1 MEGQAHSTG
10 VIDTNDLKSILRI
23 VSKNWWIMASL
34 VLVSFLIGYIYAYK
48 LPDVFQAST
57 KLLLQ
62 TNDKYNSSS
71 LITSNSE
78 SFGYQT
84 YIDNTNEIN
93 IIESYDLLKKVVDRI
108 DVNVSYFV
116 RGRLRTTE
124 KYKENL
130 PFKVDVYDL
139 NSSLYELPI
148 SFKIIDKTHY
158 EISYNVGKE
167 VITRRGT
174 FGNDLVNTDMKIK
187 ISKIGELN
195 DSYISSLQ
203 LMDYSFQIHNP
214 ANLVYEFRGALQVT
228 NAAYSNVLEI
238 TLNDILPLRAIT
250 FLDTLA
256 NLYIQNTL
264 QNQFDLNTNT
274 LRYIDTELAEV
285 TTILNTI
292 EDTMQRFKENKHIL
306 DLDREGQEYFSQ
318 YSKYDEEKANV
329 EVEMG
334 ALDDLEKY
342 IIQGK
347 DSTFLPPSVYMSS
360 DDFLRQGATTL
371 YNYQISINGALN
383 SMTKKNESIGDV
395 KKSIKKLKEN
405 LLTYIGNSRAALQ
418 SQMAN
423 IDVQLGNYI
432 TKIKTLPAKQRG
444 LMNIQRKQTINESLY
459 EFLLQKR
466 ATTIIERAAII
477 PKTKV
482 IETGRNIGVVLPHR
496 EKLYYIFMAVGAL
509 LALIII
515 FVRVT
520 FYDRVENLQ
529 ELKLKTSLPILGE
542 ILSAPLS
549 SEMSIAVED
558 NPKSPLTESFRT
570 LRTNLQYMA
579 VDSSSKAIL
588 FTSNGPGEGKTF
600 CSINLAAILAKAGK
614 KVLLLEFDM
623 HKPRIYKALGL
634 KAERGISTFIIGKSA
649 IDEVIQHTIIQGL
662 DVMVCGPVPPNSSE
676 LVLSDKVSDILSYG
690 RNNFDFVII
699 DTPPLGLISDAFIL
713 MRMADISL
721 FVLNTKFAYKEAI
734 NYVQETVQINKIK
747 NFGFVLNNVK
757 RKKSKYYYNRYNY
770 GYYGGYGYG
779 TYGGY
784 GGYGG

>member
-1 MEGQAHSTG
+1 
-10 VIDTNDLKSILRI
+10 
-23 VSKNWWIMASL
+23 
-34 VLVSFLIGYIYAYK
+34 
-48 LPDVFQAST
+48 
-57 KLLLQ
+57 
-62 TNDKYNSSS
+62 
-71 LITSNSE
+71 
-78 SFGYQT
+78 
-84 YIDNTNEIN
+84 
-93 IIESYDLLKKVVDRI
+93 
-108 DVNVSYFV
+108 
-116 RGRLRTTE
+116 
-124 KYKENL
+124 
-130 PFKVDVYDL
+130 
-139 NSSLYELPI
+139 
-148 SFKIIDKTHY
+148 
-158 EISYNVGKE
+158 
-167 VITRRGT
+167 
-174 FGNDLVNTDMKIK
+174 
-187 ISKIGELN
+187 
-195 DSYISSLQ
+195 
-203 LMDYSFQIHNP
+203 
-214 ANLVYEFRGALQVT
+214 
-228 NAAYSNVLEI
+228 
-238 TLNDILPLRAIT
+238 
-250 FLDTLA
+250 
-256 NLYIQNTL
+256 
-264 QNQFDLNTNT
+264 
-274 LRYIDTELAEV
+274 
-285 TTILNTI
+285 
-292 EDTMQRFKENKHIL
+292 
-306 DLDREGQEYFSQ
+306 
-318 YSKYDEEKANV
+318 
-329 EVEMG
+329 
-334 ALDDLEKY
+334 
-342 IIQGK
+342 
-347 DSTFLPPSVYMSS
+347 
-360 DDFLRQGATTL
+360 
-371 YNYQISINGALN
+371 
-383 SMTKKNESIGDV
+383 MTKKNESIGDV